1 MSQESQQLCIDRDK
15 NREYFNR
22 GLFFLREMYRKG
34 SPISD
39 HIEELDSS
47 KPRSLRSASP
57 RVFSE
62 ITPCMDMK
70 ISGVSD

>member
-1 MSQESQQLCIDRDK
+1 MSQESQLLYIDQDK

-34 SPISD
+34 SPTSD
-39 HIEELDSS
+39 YIEELDSS
-47 KPRSLRSASP
+47 KPRTGCSASP

-62 ITPCMDMK
+62 IPSCMDMK
-70 ISGVSD
+70 ASGVSD